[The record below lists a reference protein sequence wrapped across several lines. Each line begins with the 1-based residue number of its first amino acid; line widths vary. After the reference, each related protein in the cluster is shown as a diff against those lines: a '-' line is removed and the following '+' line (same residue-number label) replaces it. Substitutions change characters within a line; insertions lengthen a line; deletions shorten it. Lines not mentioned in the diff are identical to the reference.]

1 MKQLSRQ
8 AQVAKLLKQKAKQL
22 GIRVKSAKSDS
33 FSGGTSVS
41 VRFNAGSDDNVKKFK
56 EYASQFQSGH
66 FDGMYDIYEYS
77 NSRDDIP
84 QTKYLMLHDDRADD
98 ILGDKL
104 HYQNEYI
111 ANGENVTYP
120 QFLYRLKD
128 QSDNGKVYNWQTIL
142 LQLAGG
148 QQHRDFQ
155 INFANRKDQ

>member
-1 MKQLSRQ
+1 
-8 AQVAKLLKQKAKQL
+8 
-22 GIRVKSAKSDS
+22 
-33 FSGGTSVS
+33 
-41 VRFNAGSDDNVKKFK
+41 
-56 EYASQFQSGH
+56 
-66 FDGMYDIYEYS
+66 
-77 NSRDDIP
+77 
-84 QTKYLMLHDDRADD
+84 MLHDDRADD